1 MTMATQTT
9 SSVRSKDGTEIV
21 LDRVGEGPAL
31 VLVEAAMQTRGGPG
45 ITQLA
50 EQLADRFTVYSYDRR
65 GRGDSGDTPPYAKER
80 EIEDVEAVVAEAG
93 GSAFAVGGSSGGV
106 LALDAA
112 ASGAAVTK
120 VALYEPPF
128 IVDDSRP
135 PVPGDYVPQLEARI
149 ADGRPGDAVE
159 YFLTRAIGMPAEMV
173 GGMRQSPMW
182 PDMEAVAHTISYDGR
197 FMEGTMSGG
206 PLPADRWAPVAAPVL
221 VVDGG
226 ASPPWLHNAA
236 DALASVLPSATRRT
250 LEGQTHA
257 VDTEILAPVLIEFF
271 AG

>member
-1 MTMATQTT
+1 MATTQTT
-9 SSVRSKDGTEIV
+9 STVRSKDGTEIV
-21 LDRVGEGPAL
+21 FDRVGDGPAL
-31 VLVEAAMQTRGGPG
+31 VLVEAAMQTRQGPG
-45 ITQLA
+45 IAELA
-50 EQLADRFTVYSYDRR
+50 ERLADRFTVYSYDRR
-65 GRGDSGDTPPYAKER
+65 GRGDSRDTSPYARER
-80 EIEDVEAVVAEAG
+80 EIEDLEAVVAEAG

-106 LALDAA
+106 VALDAA
-112 ASGAAVTK
+112 ASGSPLTK

-135 PVPGDYVPQLEARI
+135 PVPDDYVPQLESRI
-149 ADGRPGDAVE
+149 AEGRPGDAVE
-159 YFLTRAIGMPAEMV
+159 YFLTTAIGMPAEMV

-206 PLPADRWAPVAAPVL
+206 SLPGDRWASVTAPVL

-226 ASPPWLHNAA
+226 ASPLWLHNAA
-236 DALASVLPSATRRT
+236 DGLARVLPDATRRT
-250 LEGQTHA
+250 LDGQTHA
-257 VDTEILAPVLIEFF
+257 VDTEVLAPVLIEFF